1 MSMTA
6 FSSRVYLLRHGELTT
21 KDVLAGHTDFILSE
35 TGVGQLNIACGRLAN
50 IDLVT
55 SSSLKRCSEFARQ
68 FCDFNKIPLNIT
80 DDIKEFNFGD
90 WDGQSYDEL
99 WQHTKTPTIGDFWQ
113 SPWLVTPPNGES
125 MAHFY
130 QRITTWWQQLLVNT
144 ICQGTR
150 SQLVITHAGVIK
162 QLLAIICQVPKQL
175 NYQNIFTVGY
185 GKVICIDI
193 FFDENGQAW
202 PKIIF

>member
-1 MSMTA
+1 M
-6 FSSRVYLLRHGELTT
+6 
-21 KDVLAGHTDFILSE
+21 
-35 TGVGQLNIACGRLAN
+35 
-50 IDLVT
+50 
-55 SSSLKRCSEFARQ
+55 
-68 FCDFNKIPLNIT
+68 
-80 DDIKEFNFGD
+80 
-90 WDGQSYDEL
+90 
-99 WQHTKTPTIGDFWQ
+99 
-113 SPWLVTPPNGES
+113 TPPNGES

>member
-21 KDVLAGHTDFILSE
+21 KDVLAGHTDFILSKKGFE
-35 TGVGQLNIACGRLAN
+35 QLNIACGRLAN

-99 WQHTKTPTIGDFWQ
+99 WQHTNTPTIGDFWQ
-113 SPWLVTPPNGES
+113 SPWIV
-125 MAHFY
+125 
-130 QRITTWWQQLLVNT
+130 TTWWQQLFANT